1 VSVPRVSAVIVAHE
15 SAAPL
20 RRLLPAL
27 RAAVDEV
34 VVVDNASTDGSAAL
48 ASRLVHDAVVVVRER
63 NLGFAS
69 GVNAGVA
76 AASGELI
83 LLCNPDVE
91 LDGAA
96 MTELIAAAGRHPG
109 DIVGPRVHYPDGR
122 LQPSRSGPPTL
133 RNLVGEQVLV
143 PESVAP
149 GSWPARLWP
158 RWRSYAEEVRGPVL
172 SGCALLIPRST
183 FQAVGPFDERYFLYW
198 EEVDWQLRAIEAG
211 YSCWL
216 VPAARVRH
224 ARGGSSGPADPRRAV
239 LFHTSTRRFLRRWL
253 PHPRRGL
260 VLLALGC
267 GQIARLL
274 AWSAPPLRGR
284 PAARDR
290 RIQHALAIATLWGA
304 SPPRRSGA
312 PGDRDGPSV

>member
-122 LQPSRSGPPTL
+122 LQLSRSGPPTL

-198 EEVDWQLRAIEAG
+198 EEVDWQLRAMAAG
-211 YSCWL
+211 YSCWF
-216 VPAARVRH
+216 VPTARVVH
-224 ARGGSSGPADPRRAV
+224 ARGASSGPADPGRAT
-239 LFHTSTRRFLRRWL
+239 LFHTSTRLFLRRWL
-253 PHPRRGL
+253 PGPRRAAALLLLGL
-260 VLLALGC
+260 
-267 GQIARLL
+267 GQVARWIV
-274 AWSAPPLRGR
+274 WSLPP
-284 PAARDR
+284 ARARAESRNR
-290 RIQHALAIATLWGA
+290 RAQHRRAIRALWG
-304 SPPRRSGA
+304 PVRP
-312 PGDRDGPSV
+312 PSV